1 MIFKKYIFLLFAVF
15 LTSQSIAQKTT
26 DEDYNA
32 EKPKKEEPED
42 EEKVPFSERLVYGGN
57 LGLWFGSF
65 NYVQLNP
72 MVGYKLTDW
81 WAAGPGF
88 NYTYFGNSRA
98 NINYYGPSVWTRV
111 RPLPGFY
118 LHTEFSALKTNY
130 YDKTVPVW
138 LVGGGVVARGDFAS
152 LALFL
157 MYDVIQDDNSPYYGS
172 LLPSGGVLIGF

>member
-1 MIFKKYIFLLFAVF
+1 MIFKKYIFLLFVVF

-42 EEKVPFSERLVYGGN
+42 KEKVPFSERLVYGGN

-130 YDKTVPVW
+130 YDKTVPIW
-138 LVGGGVVARGDFAS
+138 LVGGGVVARGNFAS

>member
-1 MIFKKYIFLLFAVF
+1 MIFIRYIFFIILVFFAI
-15 LTSQSIAQKTT
+15 QSIAQKTT
-26 DEDYNA
+26 DEDYNT

-42 EEKVPFSERLVYGGN
+42 KEKVPFSERLVYGGN

-65 NYVQLNP
+65 NYVQVNP

-98 NINYYGPSVWTRV
+98 NINYYGPSIWTRI

-118 LHTEFSALKTNY
+118 LHSEFSALKTNY
-130 YDKTVPVW
+130 YDKTVPMW

-157 MYDVIQDDNSPYYGS
+157 MYDIIQDDYSPYYGS